1 MKEYLK
7 RLARGSF
14 VYEEP
19 KLAFSDE
26 SLEVQA
32 VSGAL
37 LQLEFVINATD
48 KIKGIIW
55 SSNERVVPESRT
67 FSGTECRISYSVD
80 TRGLRERDVISGTF
94 DIVSSAG
101 EASLPYDVKV
111 VSKVCETTAG
121 EVSNIFHFANLC
133 QNSIEEA
140 DTIFDSENFKE
151 IVLKNDKMLVNLY
164 DVLKQ
169 GRSRDCAIEELL
181 VAAHKKSP
189 VTVKLQQESISYSDI
204 TESISES
211 VEIIKSG
218 WGYINISAFADADFI
233 KLVDS
238 DIAVEKFTGSRY
250 SLPYLI
256 DYSKLH
262 SGKNWGRIVLTTY
275 NQKLTYE
282 IEVDLRKEQL
292 GNSSPDNGRFSDGG
306 SEHNDDIRLDSRERY
321 NALAGLTNEYLSY
334 RMRKKDVM
342 EWVESSTRILDRIRG
357 LEPDNVYFKL
367 VQAQMFL
374 AVDRQQEGQWL
385 LDNVKSIL
393 ERRELNKSVRGVE
406 LYCYYLYVN
415 SLALKDEAYTA
426 KAAAIVKD
434 YYENGC
440 DTWRLLWLLFYLDNS
455 YSRNISIKL
464 LRIKDV
470 CHNGCVSP
478 IMYIEALAVMNT
490 QPALLRVLNNF
501 ELRVL
506 MFGCKRGIVSEKLAM
521 QVVEIINNE
530 KCASMQM
537 INLLKMLNGAYEND
551 EILTCLVT
559 QMIRNGIEGN
569 GSFELYEKGILR
581 GLRITQLYE
590 YYIKSMD
597 KSKMLPLPKIVLM
610 YFSYDT
616 AMDYADKAYLYA
628 NVIANEKDQ
637 PEVMNVYMPGI
648 EHFGYEQL
656 RIGNID
662 ENLLTIYSYIKDEHL
677 IDEFTAENMQ
687 KLIFTYKV
695 KCFDTEAV
703 EVVVKHR
710 ELESSESY
718 PVADNVA
725 YVQIYTDNCA
735 IAFKDAKGY
744 IRKDSIRYEI
754 ERVFFGEELL
764 ASEKIRNI
772 DNVYTRL
779 NRYENRGRIKADSSE
794 LFDDVRCI
802 LREKGICAATRYEL
816 NAWLIDYYNMYYV
829 GEDFSLC
836 YSQLCNKGLYEED
849 AVKLIELCITQELY
863 RQAYELVCEYGYSK
877 VAPLKIFRLARHI
890 IEMNGDD
897 ENSTLLDMCSFSFVN
912 KTYNEEI
919 LNYLVMYY
927 NGTNEQMYEVW
938 KACQNFKVE
947 SLVLAERIVAQMLFT
962 GEHNGRMT
970 EVFCYY
976 CSNGG
981 RRSVIQSYVAY
992 HAYLYFIKQ
1001 KKANDIVFKVIE
1013 QFLSEG
1019 KELPDVCA
1027 LALLKNY
1034 SLHVHELG
1042 REQLELAGILINGF
1056 CRENKMFE
1064 FFKKFGEVLPVPYNI
1079 IDQTII
1085 ECYDN
1090 PKARVELH
1098 YTLGGDEGGEQ
1109 VEIMSNICGVFTKTF
1124 TLFYGESISYYF
1136 VVECG
1141 GKVKR
1146 TSVSSILNNNINPDR
1161 TESRFDYINDMLAS
1175 RELHDMV
1182 TMKKLMHGYTVQDY
1196 VVKQIFKP
1204 ML

>member
-32 VSGAL
+32 VSGAV
-37 LQLEFVINATD
+37 LQLEFVIKATD

-55 SSNERVVPESRT
+55 SSNERVVPESQT
-67 FSGTECRISYSVD
+67 FAGAECKIVYSVD
-80 TRGLRERDVISGTF
+80 TRGLKEREVISGTF

-101 EASLPYDVKV
+101 EASLPYEVKV
-111 VSKVCETTAG
+111 VSKVCGTTMG
-121 EVSNIFHFANLC
+121 EVANIFHFANLC

-140 DTIFDSENFKE
+140 ETIFDSEDFKE
-151 IVLKNDKMLVNLY
+151 IVLKDDKMLSNLY

-169 GRSRDCAIEELL
+169 SRSRDCAIEELL
-181 VAAHKKSP
+181 VAAHKKMP
-189 VTVKLQQESISYSDI
+189 VTVKLQQESASYSDI

-211 VEIIKSG
+211 VGIIKSG

-238 DIAVEKFTGSRY
+238 DITVEKFTGSRY

-262 SGKNWGRIVLTTY
+262 AGKNWGRIILITY
-275 NQKLTYE
+275 NQRLTYE
-282 IEVDLRKEQL
+282 IEVECRKEQAKD
-292 GNSSPDNGRFSDGG
+292 SVPDNGRSSDG
-306 SEHNDDIRLDSRERY
+306 RERY
-321 NALAGLTNEYLSY
+321 IALTGLTNEYLSY

-342 EWVESSTRILDRIRG
+342 EWVESSTQILDRIRG
-357 LEPDNVYFKL
+357 IEPDNVYFKL

-393 ERRELNKSVRGVE
+393 EKQELDKSVRGVE

-426 KAAAIVKD
+426 KAAATVKE

-455 YSRNISIKL
+455 YNRNISIKL

-470 CHNGCVSP
+470 CHNGCISP

-521 QVVEIINNE
+521 QVVEIISNE

-537 INLLKMLNGAYEND
+537 INLLKMINGTYEND

-559 QMIRNGIEGN
+559 QMIRSGIVGS

-628 NVIANEKDQ
+628 NIIANEKEQ
-637 PEVMNVYMPGI
+637 PEVMNVYLPNI

-656 RIGNID
+656 RSGNID
-662 ENLLTIYSYIKDEHL
+662 ENLLEIYSYIKDDYL

-695 KCFDTEAV
+695 KCFDTEVA
-703 EVVVKHR
+703 EVVVKHK
-710 ELESSESY
+710 ELDISESY
-718 PVADNVA
+718 PVVDNVA

-735 IAFKDAKGY
+735 IAFKDAKGCL
-744 IRKDSIRYEI
+744 RKDSIRYEL
-754 ERVFFGEELL
+754 EKTFSGEEFL
-764 ASEKIRNI
+764 ASGKLKAV

-779 NRYENRGRIKADSSE
+779 NRYENRSRIKAGSNE
-794 LFDDVRCI
+794 LFEDVRQLLKDKDI
-802 LREKGICAATRYEL
+802 NAATRYEL
-816 NAWLIDYYNMYYV
+816 NSWLIDYYNIYYV

-836 YSQLCNKGLYEED
+836 YSQLCNKGLYEDD
-849 AVKLIELCITQELY
+849 AVKLIELCVTQELY

-877 VAPLKIFRLARHI
+877 AAPLKIFRLARHI
-890 IEMNGDD
+890 IELNGD
-897 ENSTLLDMCSFSFVN
+897 EESSTLLDMCSFAFIN

-919 LNYLVMYY
+919 LDYLVMYY

-947 SLVLAERIVAQMLFT
+947 SLALAERIVAQMLFT

-970 EVFCYY
+970 EVFGYY

-1001 KKANDIVFKVIE
+1001 KKANDIVFRVIE

-1034 SLHVHELG
+1034 SSHIHELG
-1042 REQLELAGILINGF
+1042 KEQLQLAEVLIKVF
-1056 CRENKMFE
+1056 CRENKLFG

-1079 IDQTII
+1079 IDQTVI
-1085 ECYDN
+1085 EHYDN

-1098 YTLGGDEGGEQ
+1098 YTMGSDENSEQ
-1109 VEIMSNICGVFTKTF
+1109 VEIMNNICGVFTKTY

-1136 VVECG
+1136 VVECDG
-1141 GKVKR
+1141 RIKR
-1146 TSVSSILNNNINPDR
+1146 TSVNSIINNNINPDR

-1196 VVKQIFKP
+1196 VVKQMFKP
-1204 ML
+1204 LL

>member
-32 VSGAL
+32 VSGAV
-37 LQLEFVINATD
+37 LQLEFVINAAD
-48 KIKGIIW
+48 KIKGIVW

-67 FSGTECRISYSVD
+67 FAGTEIRIAYSVD
-80 TRGLRERDVISGTF
+80 TRGLRDKDVISGTF

-101 EASLPYDVKV
+101 EASLPYEVKV
-111 VSKVCETTAG
+111 VPKVCRTTVG

-140 DTIFDSENFKE
+140 ETIFDSRDFKE
-151 IVLKNDKMLVNLY
+151 IVLKDDKMLANLY

-181 VAAHKKSP
+181 VAAHKKPP
-189 VTVKLQQESISYSDI
+189 VTIKLQQENVSYADI

-211 VEIIKSG
+211 VEISKSG

-238 DIAVEKFTGSRY
+238 DITVEKFTGSRY

-262 SGKNWGRIVLTTY
+262 AGKNWGRIILTTY
-275 NQKLTYE
+275 NQRLTYE
-282 IEVDLRKEQL
+282 IEVDLRKGQ
-292 GNSSPDNGRFSDGG
+292 N
-306 SEHNDDIRLDSRERY
+306 SRERY
-321 NALAGLTNEYLSY
+321 NALTGLTNEYLSY

-357 LEPDNVYFKL
+357 IEPDNVYFKL

-374 AVDRQQEGQWL
+374 AVDRIKEGQWL

-393 ERRELNKSVRGVE
+393 EKQELDKSVRGVE

-426 KAAAIVKD
+426 KAAATVKE
-434 YYENGC
+434 YYENGF

-455 YSRNISIKL
+455 YNRNISIKL

-470 CHNGCVSP
+470 CRGGCISP
-478 IMYIEALAVMNT
+478 VMYIEALAVMNA

-506 MFGCKRGIVSEKLAM
+506 MFGCRHGIVSKKLAM
-521 QVVEIINNE
+521 QAVDIINGE
-530 KCASMQM
+530 KCASVQM
-537 INLLKMLNGAYEND
+537 INLLKIINETYEND

-559 QMIRNGIEGN
+559 QMIRNGIVGN
-569 GSFELYEKGILR
+569 GSFGLYEKGILR

-597 KSKMLPLPKIVLM
+597 KSKMPPLPKIVLM

-616 AMDYADKAYLYA
+616 DMDYADKAYLYA
-628 NVIANEKDQ
+628 NVITNEKDQ
-637 PEVMNVYMPGI
+637 QDIMNVYLTNI

-656 RIGNID
+656 RNGNID
-662 ENLLTIYSYIKDEHL
+662 ENLLKIYSYIKDEHL
-677 IDEFTAENMQ
+677 IDESTAENIQ

-695 KCFDTEAV
+695 KCFDTEAA
-703 EVVVKHR
+703 EVVVKHK
-710 ELESSESY
+710 ELDRAESY
-718 PVADNVA
+718 PVTDNVA

-735 IAFKDAKGY
+735 IAFKDAKGC

-754 ERVFFGEELL
+754 EKVFSGEEFLS
-764 ASEKIRNI
+764 SEKLKAV

-779 NRYENRGRIKADSSE
+779 NRYENRSRIKAGSSE
-794 LFDDVRCI
+794 LFDTVTGLLKDKNVS
-802 LREKGICAATRYEL
+802 EATRYEL
-816 NAWLIDYYNMYYV
+816 NSWLIDYYNTYYV

-836 YSQLCNKGLYEED
+836 YSQLCHKGLYEED

-877 VAPLKIFRLARHI
+877 AAPLKIFRLARHI
-890 IEMNGDD
+890 IELKGEE
-897 ENSTLLDMCSFSFVN
+897 ENSTLLDMCSYSFVN

-919 LNYLVMYY
+919 LDYMVMYY
-927 NGTNEQMYEVW
+927 NGTNEEMYEVW

-947 SLVLAERIVAQMLFT
+947 SLPLAERIVAQMLFT

-970 EVFCYY
+970 EVFSYY

-992 HAYLYFIKQ
+992 HSYLYFIKQ

-1013 QFLSEG
+1013 QFLSEDR
-1019 KELPDVCA
+1019 ELPDVCA

-1034 SLHVHELG
+1034 SSRIYEL
-1042 REQLELAGILINGF
+1042 EKHQLELAERLIKGF
-1056 CRENKMFE
+1056 CRENKLFE

-1079 IDQTII
+1079 IDQTVI
-1085 ECYDN
+1085 EYYDN

-1098 YTLGGDEGGEQ
+1098 YTAGGDGNGEQ
-1109 VEIMSNICGVFTKTF
+1109 VEIMNNTCGVFTKTF

-1146 TSVSSILNNNINPDR
+1146 TSVNSIVNNNINPDR

>member
-26 SLEVQA
+26 SLEVQT
-32 VSGAL
+32 VSGAV
-37 LQLEFVINATD
+37 LQLEFVIKATD

-55 SSNERVVPESRT
+55 SSNERVVPESQT
-67 FSGTECRISYSVD
+67 FAGAECKIVYSVD
-80 TRGLRERDVISGTF
+80 TRGLKEREVISGTF

-101 EASLPYDVKV
+101 EASLPYEVKV
-111 VSKVCETTAG
+111 VSKVCGTTMG
-121 EVSNIFHFANLC
+121 EVANIFNFASLC

-140 DTIFDSENFKE
+140 ETIFDSEDFKE
-151 IVLKNDKMLVNLY
+151 IVLKDDKMLSNLY

-169 GRSRDCAIEELL
+169 SRSRDCAIEELL
-181 VAAHKKSP
+181 VAAHKKMP
-189 VTVKLQQESISYSDI
+189 VTVKLQQEIVSYSDI

-211 VEIIKSG
+211 VGIIKSG

-238 DIAVEKFTGSRY
+238 DITVEKFTGSRY

-262 SGKNWGRIVLTTY
+262 AGKNWGRIILITY
-275 NQKLTYE
+275 NQRLTYE
-282 IEVDLRKEQL
+282 IEVECRKEQAKD
-292 GNSSPDNGRFSDGG
+292 SVPDNGRASDA
-306 SEHNDDIRLDSRERY
+306 RERY
-321 NALAGLTNEYLSY
+321 IALTGLTNEYLSY

-342 EWVESSTRILDRIRG
+342 EWVESSTQILDRIRG
-357 LEPDNVYFKL
+357 IEPDNVYFKL

-393 ERRELNKSVRGVE
+393 EKQELDKSVRGVE

-426 KAAAIVKD
+426 KAAATVKE

-455 YSRNISIKL
+455 YNRNISIKL

-470 CHNGCVSP
+470 CHNGCISP

-521 QVVEIINNE
+521 QVVEIISNE

-537 INLLKMLNGAYEND
+537 INLLKMINETYEND

-559 QMIRNGIEGN
+559 QMIRSGIVGS

-628 NVIANEKDQ
+628 NIIANEKEQ
-637 PEVMNVYMPGI
+637 PEVMNVYLPNI

-656 RIGNID
+656 RSGNID
-662 ENLLTIYSYIKDEHL
+662 ENLLEIYSYIKDDHL

-695 KCFDTEAV
+695 KCFDAEVA
-703 EVVVKHR
+703 EVVVKHK
-710 ELESSESY
+710 ELDISESY
-718 PVADNVA
+718 PVVDNVA

-735 IAFKDAKGY
+735 IAFKDAKGCL
-744 IRKDSIRYEI
+744 RKDSIRYEL
-754 ERVFFGEELL
+754 EKAFSGEEFLDSGKL
-764 ASEKIRNI
+764 KAV

-779 NRYENRGRIKADSSE
+779 NRYENRSRIKAGSNE
-794 LFDDVRCI
+794 LFEDVRQLLKDKDI
-802 LREKGICAATRYEL
+802 NAATRYEL
-816 NAWLIDYYNMYYV
+816 NSWLIDYYNIYYV

-863 RQAYELVCEYGYSK
+863 SQAYELVCEYGYSK
-877 VAPLKIFRLARHI
+877 AEPLKIFRLARHI
-890 IEMNGDD
+890 INLNGDE
-897 ENSTLLDMCSFSFVN
+897 ENSTLLDMCSFAFIN

-919 LNYLVMYY
+919 LDYLVMYY

-947 SLVLAERIVAQMLFT
+947 SLALAERIVAQMLFT

-970 EVFCYY
+970 EVFGYY

-1001 KKANDIVFKVIE
+1001 KKANDIVFRVIE

-1034 SLHVHELG
+1034 SSHIHELG
-1042 REQLELAGILINGF
+1042 KEQLQLAEVLIKVF
-1056 CRENKMFE
+1056 CRENKLFG

-1079 IDQTII
+1079 IDQTVI
-1085 ECYDN
+1085 EHYDN

-1098 YTLGGDEGGEQ
+1098 YTMGSDENSEQ
-1109 VEIMSNICGVFTKTF
+1109 VEIMNNICGVFTKTY

-1136 VVECG
+1136 VVECDG
-1141 GKVKR
+1141 RIKR
-1146 TSVSSILNNNINPDR
+1146 TSVNSIINNNINPDR

-1196 VVKQIFKP
+1196 VVKQMFKP
-1204 ML
+1204 LL

>member
-32 VSGAL
+32 VSGAV

-48 KIKGIIW
+48 KIKGIVW

-67 FSGTECRISYSVD
+67 FAGIECRIAYSID
-80 TRGLRERDVISGTF
+80 TRGLRDKDIISGAF

-101 EASLPYDVKV
+101 EASLPYEIKV
-111 VSKVCETTAG
+111 VSKVCETTVG
-121 EVSNIFHFANLC
+121 EVANIFHFANLC

-140 DTIFDSENFKE
+140 ETIFDSEDFKE
-151 IVLKNDKMLVNLY
+151 IVLKNDKMLANLY
-164 DVLKQ
+164 DVLRH
-169 GRSRDCAIEELL
+169 GRSKNCAIEELL
-181 VAAHKKSP
+181 VAAHKKPP
-189 VTVKLQQESISYSDI
+189 VTIRLSEESISYSDI

-218 WGYINISAFADADFI
+218 WGYTNISAESDVEFI
-233 KLVDS
+233 KLVAS
-238 DIAVEKFTGSRY
+238 DVTGEKFTGSHY

-256 DYSKLH
+256 DYSRLH
-262 SGKNWGRIVLTTY
+262 SGKNLGRIILTTY
-275 NQKLTYE
+275 NQRLTYE
-282 IEVDLRKEQL
+282 IEVDCRKEYE
-292 GNSSPDNGRFSDGG
+292 S
-306 SEHNDDIRLDSRERY
+306 SREKY
-321 NALAGLTNEYLSY
+321 NALTGLTKEYLAY

-342 EWVESSTRILDRIRG
+342 EWVESSTQILDRIRG
-357 LEPDNVYFKL
+357 IEPDNIYFKL

-385 LDNVKSIL
+385 LENAKSIL
-393 ERRELNKSVRGVE
+393 EKQELDKSVRGVE

-415 SLALKDEAYTA
+415 SLALRDEAYTA
-426 KAAAIVKD
+426 KAAAIVKG

-455 YSRNISIKL
+455 YNRNISIKL

-470 CHNGCVSP
+470 CHNGCISP
-478 IMYIEALAVMNT
+478 IMYIEALAIMNA

-506 MFGCKRGIVSEKLAM
+506 MFGFKYGIVSKKLAM
-521 QVVEIINNE
+521 QAVEIISNE
-530 KCASMQM
+530 KCATIHM
-537 INLLKMLNGAYEND
+537 INLLKKLNETYEND
-551 EILTCLVT
+551 EVLTCLVT
-559 QMIRNGIEGN
+559 QMVRNGIVGG

-581 GLRITQLYE
+581 GLKITQLYE

-616 AMDYADKAYLYA
+616 AMDYADKAYIYA
-628 NVIANEKDQ
+628 NIITNEKDK
-637 PEVMNVYMPGI
+637 PEVMNIYLPNI

-656 RIGNID
+656 KCGNID
-662 ENLLTIYSYIKDEHL
+662 DNLLIIYSYIKDEHL
-677 IDEFTAENMQ
+677 IDESTAENML

-695 KCFDTEAV
+695 KCFDTDAV
-703 EVVVKHR
+703 EVVVKHK
-710 ELESSESY
+710 ELDITESY
-718 PVADNVA
+718 PVVDNVA

-735 IAFKDAKGY
+735 IAFKDARDC

-754 ERVFFGEELL
+754 EKVFSGDEMLSL
-764 ASEKIRNI
+764 EKIRAV

-779 NRYENRGRIKADSSE
+779 NRYENRNRVKADSSG
-794 LFDDVRCI
+794 LFDDVSNLLKDI
-802 LREKGICAATRYEL
+802 NINSSVRYEL
-816 NAWLIDYYNMYYV
+816 NSWLIDYYNTYYV

-863 RQAYELVCEYGYSK
+863 RQAYELVCEYGYSRT
-877 VAPLKIFRLARHI
+877 APLKVFRLARHI
-890 IEMNGDD
+890 IEQRGDE
-897 ENSTLLDMCSFSFVN
+897 ENDVLLEMCSFSFAN

-919 LNYLVMYY
+919 LDYLVMYY

-938 KACQNFKVE
+938 KACQNFKVD
-947 SLVLAERIVAQMLFT
+947 SLALAERIVAQMLFT

-976 CSNGG
+976 CTNGG
-981 RRSVIQSYVAY
+981 RVSVIQSYVAY
-992 HAYLYFIKQ
+992 HSYLYFIKQ
-1001 KKANDIVFKVIE
+1001 KRANDIVFKVIE
-1013 QFLSEG
+1013 QFLSDG
-1019 KELPDVCA
+1019 KELPDMCA
-1027 LALLKNY
+1027 LALLKSY
-1034 SLHVHELG
+1034 SSHIHELNKT
-1042 REQLELAGILINGF
+1042 QLELAENLINIF
-1056 CRENKMFE
+1056 CRENKLFE
-1064 FFKKFGEVLPVPYNI
+1064 FFKKFGEILPVPYNI
-1079 IDQTII
+1079 IDQTVI
-1085 ECYDN
+1085 EYYDN

-1098 YTLGGDEGGEQ
+1098 YTEGSDENNEQ
-1109 VEIMSNICGVFTKTF
+1109 VEIMNNICGVFTKTF
-1124 TLFYGESISYYF
+1124 TLFYGESVSYYF
-1136 VVECG
+1136 VVECD

-1146 TSVSSILNNNINPDR
+1146 TSVSSIVNNNINPDR